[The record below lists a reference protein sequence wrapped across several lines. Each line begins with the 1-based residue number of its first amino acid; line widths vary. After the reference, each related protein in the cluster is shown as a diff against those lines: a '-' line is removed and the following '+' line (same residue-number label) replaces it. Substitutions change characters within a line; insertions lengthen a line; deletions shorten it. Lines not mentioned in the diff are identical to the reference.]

1 VLAVVLSVAA
11 CSGGDAAD
19 PTTTRTRPEVPT
31 LVGSWERIGGD
42 FSELTGMV
50 VTVESA
56 GADGIITSTP
66 TNEYGF
72 VVGDIK
78 WAAITEV
85 GPGEY
90 TFDDLIR
97 ETANDST
104 SYVAGTLTIN
114 EDRTTLEMAFASG
127 TIQEWSRTG

>member
-1 VLAVVLSVAA
+1 M
-11 CSGGDAAD
+11 
-19 PTTTRTRPEVPT
+19 PT

-114 EDRTTLEMAFASG
+114 EGQTTLEMAFASG